1 MIVMF
6 DVEDLCKP
14 RQLVAEG
21 IEESDESGQGAG
33 VRSANDAIKP
43 GGDECANPILA
54 VGVVWP
60 MRDSVPVESRS
71 NLLD

>member
-43 GGDECANPILA
+43 GGDECAKPNS
-54 VGVVWP
+54 GRW
-60 MRDSVPVESRS
+60 RCGR
-71 NLLD
+71 